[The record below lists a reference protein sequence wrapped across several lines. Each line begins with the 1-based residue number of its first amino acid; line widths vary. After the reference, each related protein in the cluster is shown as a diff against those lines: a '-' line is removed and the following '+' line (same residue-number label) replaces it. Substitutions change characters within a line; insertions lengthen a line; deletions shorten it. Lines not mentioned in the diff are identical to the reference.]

1 MTDYLPLFAAA
12 LVGVLVPASV
22 RWLWSKIEQPL
33 SSIGERITAIED
45 KQTAQGLDIAFL
57 KGVQSER
64 AQTAQAAIVAA
75 ALVTHPLEE
84 PHHSSAG

>member
-1 MTDYLPLFAAA
+1 MTDYLPLVAAA
-12 LVGVLVPASV
+12 LIGLLVPACAK
-22 RWLWSKIEQPL
+22 WLWSKIERPL
-33 SSIGERITAIED
+33 SEIGDRMTAIEE

-64 AQTAQAAIVAA
+64 AQTAQAAVMAA

-84 PHHSSAG
+84 PRHSSGG